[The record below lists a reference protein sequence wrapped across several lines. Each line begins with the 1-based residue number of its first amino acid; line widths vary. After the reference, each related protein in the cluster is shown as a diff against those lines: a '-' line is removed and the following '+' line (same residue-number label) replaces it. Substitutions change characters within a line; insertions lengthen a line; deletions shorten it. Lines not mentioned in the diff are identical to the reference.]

1 MILLADIGATNAR
14 FCVTSDCYNY
24 EHSESLEVIDSSSV
38 EELCDKYLKRYELTN
53 RVSKAVIGVAAPIIK
68 DEVSFVNVNI
78 SFSIKGLKNQLFQE
92 GLIVVNDLALQ
103 AHAIK
108 GLEKN
113 ELSFIGI
120 SKGQP
125 EEGPKILVSPGTG
138 LGLAGIVDQQIVA
151 TEAGHLNIPQKEI
164 KNDLKKISDSFIS
177 KSKRAPTYEDFLSG
191 KGVRFIYKVL
201 SEDEGTNLSSKEI
214 LENKNLN
221 EDCSKTKELIV
232 YLLAS
237 YLRYVALVWGSTGGV
252 YLAGS
257 IVNTLITE
265 EVHQTFRE
273 TFESSETMQDLLK
286 AIPLILVTIDDIG
299 FRGAL
304 ELSKKL

>member
-1 MILLADIGATNAR
+1 M
-14 FCVTSDCYNY
+14 
-24 EHSESLEVIDSSSV
+24 
-38 EELCDKYLKRYELTN
+38 
-53 RVSKAVIGVAAPIIK
+53 
-68 DEVSFVNVNI
+68 
-78 SFSIKGLKNQLFQE
+78 
-92 GLIVVNDLALQ
+92 NDLALQ

-108 GLEKN
+108 GLEEN

-120 SKGQP
+120 RKEQS
-125 EEGPKILVSPGTG
+125 EGPKILVSPGTG
-138 LGLAGIVDQQIVA
+138 LGLAGIVDQQIVS

-164 KNDLKKISDSFIS
+164 KNDLKKITDSFIS

-191 KGVRFIYKVL
+191 KGIRFFYKAL
-201 SEDEGTNLSSKEI
+201 SGDEVTNLSSKEI
-214 LENKNLN
+214 LENKDLN

-257 IVNTLITE
+257 IVNTLVKE
-265 EVHQTFRE
+265 EIYQTFRE
-273 TFESSETMQDLLK
+273 AFESSETMQDLLK
-286 AIPLILVTIDDIG
+286 AIPLILVKVDDIG

-304 ELSKKL
+304 ELSRKL

>member
-14 FCVTSDCYNY
+14 FCITSDCYTY
-24 EHSESLEVIDSSSV
+24 EYSDNLKVIDSGSI
-38 EELCDKYLKRYELTN
+38 EELCNRYLNRYELTN
-53 RVSKAVIGVAAPIIK
+53 KVRKAVIGVAAPIIK
-68 DEVSFVNVNI
+68 DKVTFVNANI
-78 SFSIKGLKNQLFQE
+78 SFSIEGLKNQLFKE
-92 GLIVVNDLALQ
+92 GIIVVNDLALQ

-113 ELSFIGI
+113 ELSFVGI
-120 SKGQP
+120 RKEQS
-125 EEGPKILVSPGTG
+125 EGPKILVSPGTG
-138 LGLAGIVDQQIVA
+138 LGLAGIVDQQIVS

-164 KNDLKKISDSFIS
+164 KNDLKKIADSFIS
-177 KSKRAPTYEDFLSG
+177 KNKRAPTYEDFLSG
-191 KGVRFIYKVL
+191 KGIRFFYKVL
-201 SEDEGTNLSSKEI
+201 SEDELTNLSSKEI
-214 LENKNLN
+214 LENKDLN

-257 IVNTLITE
+257 IANTLVKE
-265 EVHQTFRE
+265 EIYQTFRE
-273 TFESSETMQDLLK
+273 AFESSETMQDLLK
-286 AIPLILVTIDDIG
+286 AIPLILVKVDDIG